1 MYVLLAVI
9 DLPTVLHWQYTSTR
23 WEKVINVSRSAF
35 SSVDLLSW
43 LQFDQQYN
51 EFKLRSI
58 MSEHKRTI
66 TAISWCPGNPDLFA
80 SASADNLLI
89 IWNVAEQRT
98 VARLDNTKGQRRI
111 CSPSPWRADIYHR
124 PLLSQVSPHQSAGAG
139 TQLMGW
145 HLCPSVARYTSGSTV
160 ILTPGS
166 PSTRRPTRSSQTSAS
181 SGGTPTKKA
190 SWCLDTRMAVCPFFN
205 QVCMFSQ
212 FMSS

>member
-1 MYVLLAVI
+1 MRPSI
-9 DLPTVLHWQYTSTR
+9 P
-23 WEKVINVSRSAF
+23 
-35 SSVDLLSW
+35 

-111 CSPSPWRADIYHR
+111 YGRSP
-124 PLLSQVSPHQSAGAG
+124 
-139 TQLMGW
+139 
-145 HLCPSVARYTSGSTV
+145 
-160 ILTPGS
+160 PG
-166 PSTRRPTRSSQTSAS
+166 P
-181 SGGTPTKKA
+181 
-190 SWCLDTRMAVCPFFN
+190 
-205 QVCMFSQ
+205 
-212 FMSS
+212 